1 MLHFNKMADY
11 NLQNVYL
18 RGLIESQPV
27 KNRGNG
33 GCDGKARDS
42 KGNAKTP
49 SYQYFVQTP
58 TLSCVQVWLV
68 MTNSI
73 IFPRFLKH
81 LVTDS
86 RAIMYSVT
94 SLIRELKHENF

>member
-1 MLHFNKMADY
+1 MFQFNKMADY

-18 RGLIESQPV
+18 RGLVESQPV

-33 GCDGKARDS
+33 GCDGKARDVT
-42 KGNAKTP
+42 GNAKTC

-58 TLSCVQVWLV
+58 TLSRVQVWLV

-86 RAIMYSVT
+86 RTIMYSVT
-94 SLIRELKHENF
+94 ALIRELKRDNF

>member
-1 MLHFNKMADY
+1 MLQFNKLADY

-18 RGLIESQPV
+18 RGLVESQPV
-27 KNRGNG
+27 KNRGNR
-33 GCDGKARDS
+33 GCDGKALDGT
-42 KGNAKTP
+42 GNVKTRC
-49 SYQYFVQTP
+49 YQYFVQTP
-58 TLSCVQVWLV
+58 TLNRVQVWLV

-94 SLIRELKHENF
+94 SLIRELKGEDF